1 MTYLDRINQ
10 DLTTAMKAREELKLS
25 TLRMIKA
32 ALKNREIEK
41 MAPLDDAESIKA
53 LQSMVKQ
60 RRDSAQQYRDAGRN
74 ELAEKEE
81 GEISIIESY
90 LPAALDEAAIDRIVT
105 EVIAQTGA
113 TGPKD
118 MGKAMKAVMAALS
131 GQTVDGAVINKIVR
145 EKLGRAEDR

>member
-32 ALKNREIEK
+32 TLKNREIEK
-41 MAPLDDAESIKA
+41 MAPLEDGESIKA

-90 LPAALDEAAIDRIVT
+90 LPAALDDAAIDRIVT
-105 EVIAQTGA
+105 EALTQAGA

-118 MGKAMKAVMAALS
+118 MGKAMKAVMSALS

-145 EKLGRAEDR
+145 AKLGV

>member
-1 MTYLDRINQ
+1 
-10 DLTTAMKAREELKLS
+10 MKARDELKLS
-25 TLRMIKA
+25 TLRMIKTS
-32 ALKNREIEK
+32 LKNREIEK

-81 GEISIIESY
+81 GEITIIESY
-90 LPAALDEAAIDRIVT
+90 LPAALDDAAIDRIVT
-105 EVIAQTGA
+105 DALAQVGA
-113 TGPKD
+113 AGPKD

-145 EKLGRAEDR
+145 TKLGL

>member
-81 GEISIIESY
+81 GEIGIIEGY
-90 LPAALDEAAIDRIVT
+90 LPAALGEADIERIVT
-105 EVIAQTGA
+105 EALAQVGA

-145 EKLGRAEDR
+145 GKLGA

>member
-1 MTYLDRINQ
+1 
-10 DLTTAMKAREELKLS
+10 MKAREELKLS
-25 TLRMIKA
+25 TLRMIKT

-41 MAPLDDAESIKA
+41 MAPLDDSESIKA

-90 LPAALDEAAIDRIVT
+90 LPAALDDAAIDRIVT
-105 EVIAQTGA
+105 EALAAAGA

-145 EKLGRAEDR
+145 EKLGI

>member
-1 MTYLDRINQ
+1 
-10 DLTTAMKAREELKLS
+10 MKAREELKLS

-32 ALKNREIEK
+32 TLKNREIEK
-41 MAPLDDAESIKA
+41 MAPLEDGESIKA

-90 LPAALDEAAIDRIVT
+90 LPAALDDAAIDRIVT
-105 EVIAQTGA
+105 EALTQAGA

-118 MGKAMKAVMAALS
+118 MGKAMKAVMSALS

-145 EKLGRAEDR
+145 AKLGV

>member
-25 TLRMIKA
+25 TLRMVKA

-74 ELAEKEE
+74 DLAEKEE

-90 LPAALDEAAIDRIVT
+90 LPAALDDAAIDRIVT
-105 EVIAQTGA
+105 EALTQVGA

-131 GQTVDGAVINKIVR
+131 GQT
-145 EKLGRAEDR
+145 